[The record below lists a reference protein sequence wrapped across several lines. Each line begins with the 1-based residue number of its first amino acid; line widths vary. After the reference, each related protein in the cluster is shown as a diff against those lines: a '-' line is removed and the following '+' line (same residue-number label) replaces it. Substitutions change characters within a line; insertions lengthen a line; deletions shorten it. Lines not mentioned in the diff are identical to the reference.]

1 MITVEELAKIPLFAA
16 LGPQEL
22 DYLARTVPDV
32 RAAPGEYVV
41 NEGDGRALWITIEGR
56 FEVTKMVDGVERQ
69 IGKRIHGELFG
80 EAPMVLNTPFP
91 AAMRAAQASRVIRV
105 DPKVF
110 HTIAATVPE
119 VSAALGAAALS
130 RIEGLKSIASQPP
143 TPALQ
148 VIGPRF
154 DPDVHALRSFLNGNR
169 VAFDWLAPDD
179 PMVSRLELAEAA
191 ASGPYPLT
199 RLSDGTTLVAPSLR
213 EIATALGL
221 SVMPARGEYD
231 VVIIGSG
238 PAGLAAAV
246 YGVSEGLSTVLI
258 ERFSPGGQAGTSSRI
273 ENYLGFPSGV
283 SGDELASR
291 ALNQAKRLGAE
302 VVVTRSVQ
310 AIDTTSRCITL
321 DGGDIVRA
329 RSLILSMGVTWRRLA
344 DASLERLS
352 GKGVYYGAA
361 RGEAAWTQG
370 KDVFLIGAGN
380 SAGQAAMFFA
390 SHASNVTL
398 LARGDDL
405 GKSMSHYLIEQLKTK
420 PNIRVLLNSEVV
432 AAHGQ
437 FHLEAL
443 DVADRRTGTTMR
455 HEAAALFV
463 MIGADASTDWLPPE
477 LARDANG
484 YVLTGTDVARTG
496 RWGGDRDPY
505 LLETTVPGIFAVAD
519 VRAGSVKRI
528 ASGVG
533 EGSMAIA
540 FVHKYL
546 QSLGG

>member
-1 MITVEELAKIPLFAA
+1 
-16 LGPQEL
+16 
-22 DYLARTVPDV
+22 
-32 RAAPGEYVV
+32 
-41 NEGDGRALWITIEGR
+41 
-56 FEVTKMVDGVERQ
+56 
-69 IGKRIHGELFG
+69 
-80 EAPMVLNTPFP
+80 
-91 AAMRAAQASRVIRV
+91 
-105 DPKVF
+105 
-110 HTIAATVPE
+110 
-119 VSAALGAAALS
+119 
-130 RIEGLKSIASQPP
+130 
-143 TPALQ
+143 
-148 VIGPRF
+148 
-154 DPDVHALRSFLNGNR
+154 
-169 VAFDWLAPDD
+169 
-179 PMVSRLELAEAA
+179 
-191 ASGPYPLT
+191 
-199 RLSDGTTLVAPSLR
+199 
-213 EIATALGL
+213 
-221 SVMPARGEYD
+221 
-231 VVIIGSG
+231 
-238 PAGLAAAV
+238 
-246 YGVSEGLSTVLI
+246 
-258 ERFSPGGQAGTSSRI
+258 
-273 ENYLGFPSGV
+273 
-283 SGDELASR
+283 
-291 ALNQAKRLGAE
+291 
-302 VVVTRSVQ
+302 
-310 AIDTTSRCITL
+310 
-321 DGGDIVRA
+321 
-329 RSLILSMGVTWRRLA
+329 
-344 DASLERLS
+344 
-352 GKGVYYGAA
+352 
-361 RGEAAWTQG
+361 
-370 KDVFLIGAGN
+370 
-380 SAGQAAMFFA
+380 MFFA

-505 LLETTVPGIFAVAD
+505 LLETTVPGIFAVGD